1 MLSGTGTGLQ
11 TGPSL
16 KLRCEIRMCEGLG
29 EGGSEL
35 VPFWKGLRGKGVKRL
50 CGEGAA
56 LSPGSL
62 GVWGWSP
69 VRVVE
74 EM

>member
-16 KLRCEIRMCEGLG
+16 KLSCEIRVCGGLG

-35 VPFWKGLRGKGVKRL
+35 APFPKGVKRL